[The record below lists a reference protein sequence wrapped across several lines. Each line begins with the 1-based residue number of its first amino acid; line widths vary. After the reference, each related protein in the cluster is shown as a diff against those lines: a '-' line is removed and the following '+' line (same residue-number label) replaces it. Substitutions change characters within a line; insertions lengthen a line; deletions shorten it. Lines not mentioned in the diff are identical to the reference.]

1 MIPLLPDAKVFMPRQ
16 RALLAWN
23 GEEEILLLSLE
34 MQAAP
39 PAPALVVL
47 PLPAE
52 PHIVSG
58 DAAAFER
65 VAELVGDHMKRFEAI
80 QARVG
85 RPVPGPFGRPVGG
98 PPIQAQD
105 VRAAHLADGEA
116 FAAWVQD
123 TLRARGAA
131 RASLPRPGR
140 GLPAGLRRIAGETIA
155 AGLTWFAFVLV
166 GLGPEPRALPP
177 IQLRFKTPYL
187 YYPLRMGRLAAGDT
201 AVEVFTFIPRALLWA
216 LLPQSALADM
226 FPRAGYHKF
235 RKSAAD
241 LAWVSPEMGELLGGE
256 DTRLEV
262 WQLEGRLAD
271 LEGDIMLP
279 GGYVVD
285 WGRPGPGT

>member
-23 GEEEILLLSLE
+23 GEEEILLLSIE

-47 PLPAE
+47 PLPGPA
-52 PHIVSG
+52 S
-58 DAAAFER
+58 
-65 VAELVGDHMKRFEAI
+65 
-80 QARVG
+80 
-85 RPVPGPFGRPVGG
+85 RPLEG

-105 VRAAHLADGEA
+105 VRAAHLPDGEA

-155 AGLTWFAFVLV
+155 AGLTWFAFVPV

>member
-1 MIPLLPDAKVFMPRQ
+1 MIPLLPDAEVFIPRQ

-23 GEEEILLLSLE
+23 GEEEVLLLSIE
-34 MQAAP
+34 MRAAEP
-39 PAPALVVL
+39 VQALVVL

-52 PHIVSG
+52 PYIAPG

-65 VAELVGDHMKRFEAI
+65 AAELVGDHMKRFEAI

-85 RPVPGPFGRPVGG
+85 RPVPGPFGRPAGG
-98 PPIQAQD
+98 PLIEAQD
-105 VRAAHLADGEA
+105 VGVAHLPDGAA
-116 FAAWVQD
+116 FEAWVQD

-131 RASLPRPGR
+131 RASLPT
-140 GLPAGLRRIAGETIA
+140 GLRRVAGQTIA
-155 AGLTWFAFVLV
+155 AGLTWFVCVLA
-166 GLGPEPRALPP
+166 GLGPEPRALRPM
-177 IQLRFKTPYL
+177 QFRFKTPYL
-187 YYPLRMGRLAAGDT
+187 YYPLRMGRLAEGDT
-201 AVEVFTFIPRALLWA
+201 AVEVFSFVPRALLWA
-216 LLPQSALADM
+216 ALPQSALADM

-256 DTRLEV
+256 HARLEV

-285 WGRPGPGT
+285 WGRPRPGT